1 MLEKFNQWLDR
12 ISFPL
17 LAVLAVLMGMA
28 PWPAGD
34 EPHLMQKIRMLVDGT
49 LTRPLD
55 IFDLF
60 AHGFPVLL
68 LLIKTIRVV
77 VRDAPEGAESQPD
90 D

>member
-1 MLEKFNQWLDR
+1 PF
-12 ISFPL
+12 

-34 EPHLMQKIRMLVDGT
+34 EPHLMQKIRMLLDGT

-60 AHGFPVLL
+60 AHGLPLVLL
-68 LLIKTIRVV
+68 VVKTVRVV
-77 VRDAPEGAESQPD
+77 LKDEDVETPESGE
-90 D
+90 